1 MPTSNQAL
9 QARRLLDDKFAA
21 GTMAAIRIAPRSGW
35 IKAVRTALGMS
46 QGSLAKRLGI
56 SRAAVSQ
63 LEAAEREG
71 RITVSKLSEVAAAME
86 CTLVYA
92 LLPDDSLENVVQG
105 RAAQV
110 VDEQLDYVNATMAL
124 EDQSVRGNEQKRFRQ
139 EQIAGAIR
147 RGDLWRTP

>member
-1 MPTSNQAL
+1 MAASNQAL
-9 QARRLLDDKFAA
+9 MARRVLDDKFAA
-21 GTMAAIRIAPRSGW
+21 GSTAAIRIPPRSGW

-46 QGSLAKRLGI
+46 QASLAKRLRI

-71 RITVSKLSEVAAAME
+71 RITMAKLSEVAKALD

-92 LLPDDSLENVVQG
+92 LVPDSSLEDALQR

-110 VDEQLDYVNATMAL
+110 VDQQLAYANATMTL
-124 EDQSVRGNEQKRFRQ
+124 EDQAVGAKEQQALRD
-139 EQIAGAIR
+139 EQIAAAIR
-147 RGDLWRTP
+147 RGDIWRAT